1 VTGIQEIARATGL
14 SKSTVS
20 RALRGLPSVSESTTR
35 SVQRAADRLGY
46 IPSSAA
52 AGLATGRNRAIGVLV
67 PVINRWFYVNVL
79 EGIDAQ
85 LREAGYDLI
94 LYNLGG
100 RGGDRERVFHRSILR
115 KRVDALVFDQAER
128 EQLQAMEYPVL
139 VVGGPGPG
147 VRHMGIDDRAAG
159 IAATTH
165 LLELGHTEIAH
176 IGGEDEM
183 GLNVAVPLERREGF
197 AAALSAAGLTA
208 REEWIVNG
216 RFVFDGGYHAME
228 ELLALPGTRPTAVF
242 AASDEMAFG
251 ALAALSAA
259 GLSVP
264 GDISVIGID
273 GHQYGEVLGLT
284 TISQNPYQQGVDAT
298 RVLLAELEGGEHAAR
313 FEAAPFELVVR
324 RSTGAPSR

>member
-1 VTGIQEIARATGL
+1 MTGIQEIARATGL
-14 SKSTVS
+14 SKSMVS

-35 SVQRAADRLGY
+35 SVQRAADQLGY
-46 IPSSAA
+46 IPSSVA

-67 PVINRWFYVNVL
+67 PLINRWFYVKVL

-115 KRVDALVFDQAER
+115 KRIDALV
-128 EQLQAMEYPVL
+128 VL
-139 VVGGPGPG
+139 C
-147 VRHMGIDDRAAG
+147 
-159 IAATTH
+159 
-165 LLELGHTEIAH
+165 L
-176 IGGEDEM
+176 
-183 GLNVAVPLERREGF
+183 
-197 AAALSAAGLTA
+197 
-208 REEWIVNG
+208 
-216 RFVFDGGYHAME
+216 VFD
-228 ELLALPGTRPTAVF
+228 PGTRPTAVF
-242 AASDEMAFG
+242 AASDAMAFG
-251 ALAALSAA
+251 AFAAIAEE

-273 GHQYGEVLGLT
+273 GHENGDALGLT

-298 RVLLAELEGGEHAAR
+298 RVLLAELDGREHAET

-324 RSTGAPSR
+324 RSTAPPRR